1 MSMDVVELEMSSLP
15 TDKSEP
21 TVVSVAWLPGSETQ
35 LAVACAHYVRIFDL
49 AVADRAVVNLRILGT
64 VVCTYTLCMPDSSTG
79 ATGTF
84 NSANYHYLHAA
95 M

>member
-1 MSMDVVELEMSSLP
+1 VSSQRHNEHGRCRAG
-15 TDKSEP
+15 DEP